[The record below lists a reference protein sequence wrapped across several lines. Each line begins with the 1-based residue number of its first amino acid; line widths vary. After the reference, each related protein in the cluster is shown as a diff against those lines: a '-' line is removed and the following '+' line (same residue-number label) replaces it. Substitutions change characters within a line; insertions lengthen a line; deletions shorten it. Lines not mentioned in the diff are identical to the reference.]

1 RRKAARSRS
10 NPLNINTSCS
20 PTAFTHLASFLNAA
34 QFEAKIRRERSLL
47 MNHKTFDKFI
57 SARSQCHLANAE
69 NGGTQYKG
77 SQYQEGKTSP
87 FG

>member
-1 RRKAARSRS
+1 
-10 NPLNINTSCS
+10 
-20 PTAFTHLASFLNAA
+20 
-34 QFEAKIRRERSLL
+34 